1 MIKKFEE
8 FEWVSPEG
16 PQSMI
21 LESGHGKIYSK
32 EEIEEF
38 FQDILDEC
46 DSSIFVTVRNDYV
59 SVIIFIDLYQWNS
72 NKNLSKMISND
83 FWRLRKSTEL
93 AWYDNRDQEVDIK
106 REYGIQ
112 KYFMVSRNLKQ
123 ECWYNSHDI

>member
-112 KYFMVSRNLKQ
+112 KYFMVSRNLK
-123 ECWYNSHDI
+123 